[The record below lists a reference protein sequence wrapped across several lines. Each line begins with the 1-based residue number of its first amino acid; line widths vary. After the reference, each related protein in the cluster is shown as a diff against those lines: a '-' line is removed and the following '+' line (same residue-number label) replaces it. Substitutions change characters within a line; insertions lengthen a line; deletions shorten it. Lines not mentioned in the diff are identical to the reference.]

1 MRKCPGTKTKRC
13 GATPGG
19 ALAGQGAAGHSPHDQ
34 AHRALMVLSR
44 TNTTQRRTKN
54 NSRRGATTPVTDDP
68 ASMLR
73 VPSSGSWL
81 SRAAVSQLYLL
92 SREYHTHHASLR
104 VEARGGRGSVAWR
117 STGRR
122 RVAARGGVRYVPGRG
137 GAGAVSAAP
146 DEHQIADQHPPVLLL
161 PLRHRDRPAVL
172 SLLRLCALSRRL
184 SRPRRAGGQLQPRVG
199 RVGVKADGGRGV
211 DLRVGEGALRVLE
224 RSDVMLQP
232 LREVLSVH
240 TEQLLDDV
248 RDRVR
253 VARAGLR
260 RVRAA
265 VGVEEGRGAHRDD
278 KGLHEEDLSHCVLE
292 VRGAMFVVLLCY
304 LEHREVVED

>member
-1 MRKCPGTKTKRC
+1 
-13 GATPGG
+13 
-19 ALAGQGAAGHSPHDQ
+19 
-34 AHRALMVLSR
+34 MVLSR
-44 TNTTQRRTKN
+44 TTHSTQRRTN
-54 NSRRGATTPVTDDP
+54 NTSRHGATTPVDRRSRFH
-68 ASMLR
+68 AQRSIL
-73 VPSSGSWL
+73 GGWL
-81 SRAAVSQLYLL
+81 SRAAASQLYLL

-117 STGRR
+117 SAGRR
-122 RVAARGGVRYVPGRG
+122 RVAARGGVVCVPGRG
-137 GAGAVSAAP
+137 GGGAVSAAP
-146 DEHQIADQHPPVLLL
+146 DEHQIADEHPPVLLL
-161 PLRHRDRPAVL
+161 PLRHRDGPAVL

-184 SRPRRAGGQLQPRVG
+184 SRPRRAGRRLQPRVG
-199 RVGVKADGGRGV
+199 RVEADGGRGV

-224 RSDVMLQP
+224 RSDVLLQP

-240 TEQLLDDV
+240 AEQLLDDV

-278 KGLHEEDLSHCVLE
+278 KGLHEEDLGHCVLE
-292 VRGAMFVVLLCY
+292 VRGAMLVVLLCY